1 MERSRAKV
9 GAVVVASL
17 GLTLG
22 CAKDAA
28 AGAAGGAPAATAASS
43 DAASPVAAVE
53 AIYQPIAKL
62 PAGAARS
69 QRACADVDK
78 LKTAAKS
85 VSSKAPA
92 TSPLDPATWADNVE
106 TLSYTIEGLE
116 KTCKAPGMTRKDVGG
131 AVRTVDKDLAAVQR
145 WIDELKE
152 DSKPRTLTPEMKTFS
167 APLGRAAADKK
178 RKHVCKEM
186 AVLSKSASKLETP
199 PGSVDKAKWT
209 EAYEA
214 LSKSLPEATNF
225 CDPKSD
231 DNAVFDGAFSTVHES
246 FNTMVLL
253 LPVAK

>member
-106 TLSYTIEGLE
+106 TL
-116 KTCKAPGMTRKDVGG
+116 
-131 AVRTVDKDLAAVQR
+131 
-145 WIDELKE
+145 
-152 DSKPRTLTPEMKTFS
+152 
-167 APLGRAAADKK
+167 
-178 RKHVCKEM
+178 
-186 AVLSKSASKLETP
+186 
-199 PGSVDKAKWT
+199 
-209 EAYEA
+209 
-214 LSKSLPEATNF
+214 
-225 CDPKSD
+225 
-231 DNAVFDGAFSTVHES
+231 
-246 FNTMVLL
+246 
-253 LPVAK
+253 